1 MIHYKIKII
10 KSKEAMAYMKIRI
23 DNNVKQVIKKT
34 DRSKVNKCIPLR
46 KKSKYSNGLE
56 KAIKTN
62 PEVKKAFK
70 HKHTTFAKMRACSD
84 QSVLKKEFNKA
95 GKNVKKLIK
104 SIRREYENSI
114 IEKCKKQPKLLFS
127 YINSQKNCRD
137 EHHTNAPWT
146 HTRAAQIS

>member
-1 MIHYKIKII
+1 MTSVILSSARNFAKGNFEDLNTNIRNYDW
-10 KSKEAMAYMKIRI
+10 SKLNVNSANECYITFLDQYNEA
-23 DNNVKQVIKKT
+23 VIKCK
-34 DRSKVNKCIPLR
+34 PLR

-70 HKHTTFAKMRACSD
+70 PKYTTFAKMRACSD
-84 QSVLKKEFNKA
+84 QSVLKKDFNKA

-114 IEKCKKQPKLLFS
+114 IEK
-127 YINSQKNCRD
+127 
-137 EHHTNAPWT
+137 
-146 HTRAAQIS
+146 